1 MILASS
7 AKYDA
12 MYPADTDVLKTS
24 LGCLKKVTMSY
35 NQTRRLHDVLLKA
48 SDLGRLADVR
58 FMLSTRRLI

>member
-1 MILASS
+1 
-7 AKYDA
+7 

-24 LGCLKKVTMSY
+24 LGCLKKVMMSY